1 MSWRSNGQAKHPTGR
16 LPDRSSGTLVTKL
29 IVGLGNP
36 GTNYQRSRHNVGFEV
51 VRELER
57 RAAPDARERREG
69 PSVVRPAVLAGIE
82 VILARP
88 RTFMNESGRAV
99 SSLVHRYQVR
109 DLADLL
115 VIHDDMDL
123 PLANLRLRAG
133 GSNGGHNGVGSIIGV
148 LGTQRFARLRIGID
162 RPPAG
167 MDPIEYVLGTF
178 SSQERAALTPVLA
191 LAAEAAEFWVEHGIA
206 EAMNRFNSWRP
217 STEAAP

>member
-1 MSWRSNGQAKHPTGR
+1 M
-16 LPDRSSGTLVTKL
+16 TKL

-36 GTNYQRSRHNVGFEV
+36 GTAYQRTRHNVGFEV
-51 VRELER
+51 VWELER
-57 RAAPDARERREG
+57 RSTSTGREQREG
-69 PSVVRPAVLAGIE
+69 PSVVKTAVLGGTE

-99 SSLVHRYQVR
+99 SSLVHRHQVR
-109 DLADLL
+109 DLNDLL

-133 GSNGGHNGVGSIIGV
+133 GSNGGHNGVGSIIGA

-167 MDPIEYVLGTF
+167 MDPIEYVLGAF
-178 SSQERAALTPVLA
+178 SSLEREALA
-191 LAAEAAEFWVEHGIA
+191 LVLETAAEAAEYWVEHGIA
-206 EAMNRFNSWRP
+206 QAMNRFNSWRP
-217 STEAAP
+217 SPEAAP